1 MFDNQTREEL
11 LYMTILVKNQTFGHQ
26 FGPFSDQFSQKGP
39 NLDQV
44 RPIRTIS
51 GNTASLHLWYG
62 ENSGKEALGVPR
74 DLLYGTQLQHHQDVL
89 LHSGVYGPPGKLQR
103 VC

>member
-1 MFDNQTREEL
+1 MTYFQIENRSHAIL
-11 LYMTILVKNQTFGHQ
+11 L
-26 FGPFSDQFSQKGP
+26 S
-39 NLDQV
+39 
-44 RPIRTIS
+44 
-51 GNTASLHLWYG
+51 SLHLWYG
-62 ENSGKEALGVPR
+62 ENSGKGALGVPR

>member
-1 MFDNQTREEL
+1 
-11 LYMTILVKNQTFGHQ
+11 MTYFQIDLMPYSF
-26 FGPFSDQFSQKGP
+26 P
-39 NLDQV
+39 
-44 RPIRTIS
+44 
-51 GNTASLHLWYG
+51 LHLWYG
-62 ENSGKEALGVPR
+62 ENSGKGVLGVPR